1 MECKTWINTTTDLRL
16 ESFEI
21 TPDLVHMM
29 SDVEL
34 SNYMYLPVHG
44 DRLRLRQYLNDSCSV
59 VDKRNKLLKTMHE
72 KMEQAKHRGKT
83 DKNYSSS
90 DEENPSN
97 SLPRDI
103 VSAAIEVSGIVPDD
117 TINPSA
123 LGIDDEDLHSGENI
137 IQYREVIVKLHR
149 GHVLNE
155 MVNSFKAIDLNND
168 TGRFQ
173 TIMPNGKIEIAEDGG
188 GVTRD
193 SLTEF
198 WDEFYEQCTLG
209 TSQKVPFLRHD
220 FDEEEWRAVAK
231 IICFGWTSQG
241 YFPLQLS
248 LPFMEQ
254 SIFGLFTTDVAE
266 SFYKVVPDHE
276 SKCLRNAITDF
287 SKIDLEE
294 LLDVLDAHDVRKSPN
309 QSNIARIVQE
319 IAHKELIQTP
329 MFVAYCWGDI
339 LKNIL
344 ITEDQLN
351 ELYLNL
357 KPSPRSV
364 IKLLSFPDTMTIEE
378 TSVSQHLKRFVREL
392 DSDHLRKFL
401 RFTTGSD
408 LMIIKTIY
416 VSFVN
421 VTGFAR
427 RPVAHTCSCMLEI
440 SSSYESYP
448 QFRSEF
454 ISVLE
459 SNIWIMDII

>member
-1 MECKTWINTTTDLRL
+1 M
-16 ESFEI
+16 I

-34 SNYMYLPVHG
+34 SNYLPVHG
-44 DRLRLRQYLNDSCSV
+44 DRLRLRQYLNDSRSV
-59 VDKRNKLLKTMHE
+59 VDKRNKLLKTLHE

-90 DEENPSN
+90 DEESSNLRRQYGNKNALKGSRIIEIGWVHKTHQRVKQVRNTSN

-117 TINPSA
+117 TSNPSA
-123 LGIDDEDLHSGENI
+123 LGIDDDDLHSGENI
-137 IQYREVIVKLHR
+137 IQYREVIVNLHR

-168 TGRFQ
+168 TVGFQ
-173 TIMPNGKIEIAEDGG
+173 MIMPNGKIEIAEDGG

-209 TSQKVPFLRHD
+209 TSQKVPFLRHN

-231 IICFGWTSQG
+231 IICFGWSSQR

-254 SIFGLFTTDVAE
+254 SIFGLFTTDVVE

-329 MFVAYCWGDI
+329 MFVADCWGDI

-364 IKLLSFPDTMTIEE
+364 
-378 TSVSQHLKRFVREL
+378 
-392 DSDHLRKFL
+392 
-401 RFTTGSD
+401 
-408 LMIIKTIY
+408 
-416 VSFVN
+416 VN
-421 VTGFAR
+421 F
-427 RPVAHTCSCMLEI
+427 
-440 SSSYESYP
+440 
-448 QFRSEF
+448 
-454 ISVLE
+454 
-459 SNIWIMDII
+459 